1 MNNKTAKQIVK
12 SYRLMCALIAVAYVL
27 TLAGL
32 TLLMSVNIMLSMVGI
47 VALAY
52 TMRIPF
58 EKLRKNTIE
67 SVIYEDLDPQKFG
80 EILELGV
87 LKKSNRHKMLYYMSS
102 GKHEEIL
109 KFLKD
114 SEQKTRHPI
123 DKCNNLYREAYVY
136 FERGEYEKLPAIVKK
151 YNRLVS
157 ENPKFAYV
165 LNNFTVFDKF
175 DAFVDDDFE
184 YVVGVCDIDLRGE
197 RVKKQNHKLTKINV
211 GFYRAV
217 SLYKLG
223 QLEEAKQ
230 GFKDIIEFAPKMYK
244 AQLSREFIELIE
256 KQ

>member
-1 MNNKTAKQIVK
+1 M
-12 SYRLMCALIAVAYVL
+12 
-27 TLAGL
+27 
-32 TLLMSVNIMLSMVGI
+32 
-47 VALAY
+47 
-52 TMRIPF
+52 
-58 EKLRKNTIE
+58 
-67 SVIYEDLDPQKFG
+67 
-80 EILELGV
+80 
-87 LKKSNRHKMLYYMSS
+87 
-102 GKHEEIL
+102 
-109 KFLKD
+109 
-114 SEQKTRHPI
+114 
-123 DKCNNLYREAYVY
+123 
-136 FERGEYEKLPAIVKK
+136 PAIVKK

-175 DAFVDDDFE
+175 DAFMDDDFE

-230 GFKDIIEFAPKMYK
+230 GFRDVIEFAPKMYK